1 MRVDPYLALS
11 ALNTLSLLYTWK

>member
-11 ALNTLSLLYTWK
+11 TLNTLSLLYTWK